1 VIDKLCPTASTK
13 RLVMFFIA
21 AFIIFIL
28 FFTSLTILPLY
39 VIEVGGTEF
48 DTGIQSTLFF
58 LTAILLRIYFGPLTD
73 RKGRKIPLLIGAFV
87 FASSTLIFIFTQSVW
102 SLTLARVYQAIGLA
116 TFLASGSSFVA
127 DMAPVN
133 MRGTY
138 MGVYRLIITLS
149 LLVGP
154 SVAME
159 IINRYGYNIWYFSG
173 FIAGVFALGLIALIK
188 ETSAPDR
195 VYYSTLESMAAVLKE
210 KNLWPVYAGFALM
223 SVAYGAVMTFVSIY
237 ISKYTEIAN
246 PALYFTYYGLA
257 GLLANLLAGYLSD
270 RIGRTTVVWPCAM
283 LLGLGV
289 MLLLFIPVMPGMI
302 IISAFAAGIGMSGG
316 MSALYAW
323 VVDEAR
329 EMVRATALSIQ
340 ESIIDMFF
348 ALGTFIF
355 GILSGLFSLSA
366 SFGLIGFF
374 EFLFAMMLL
383 VYTRKRQGIQVMAKD

>member
-1 VIDKLCPTASTK
+1 MIDKLCPTASTK